1 MKKIISLILVLVI
14 SVLALASCAYNYE
27 TDDLSQYADFDSAA
41 FLAALQTLV
50 IEDADFG
57 TDEDVR
63 WEKVADA
70 IFSSLAGEVDTEDKK
85 TSGTPG
91 KYDVMYYNYY
101 YTATIDG
108 VEYIFATDKM
118 KEASATKL
126 QLGLTSNKDLKK
138 KIADALAAFEI
149 AEGGA
154 YATDTDKETVVALG
168 NTVVLSYK
176 KAYSKPLAEDPTSSE
191 AVTETVTN
199 VIVTLPATAKGEGE
213 TLEFLDNIVG
223 LKVNG
228 DKKTFV
234 VYEDI
239 NGDGNIV
246 SEGDGAEK
254 VEYSNVVVN
263 WVVKSDIASNV
274 TVKDTTYN
282 DDNTTT
288 EKKEVADIW
297 GKKHDLKNVELT
309 YVVYPTYYL
318 EVAEEL
324 TAELVIRTL
333 LGEDLVA
340 PKDADENGKIDE
352 GEEGT
357 LDVFHDDLYKNGDRV
372 ISAIVT
378 DLAKALDDYA
388 SKETALEDAQDK
400 YDEAKEAVD
409 KAGDA
414 ATEKQKTT
422 LETAEKNLNTAK
434 GEFDTAKADAEKY
447 TTELLGS
454 TKEGD
459 DVKAIADV
467 IVEQYKDL
475 RYENLENTYK
485 NAIKK
490 ALAKEVY
497 ALAVKYI
504 TFKKEDNGWWKL
516 PRQAVSDAYNRIV
529 NNYKYTFYEGTYYD
543 GNSSTADDISNYKK
557 YNGDFNEFLKVDSKA
572 LGLKTTA
579 TEQDVRNAIGAQAE
593 AAVKETIIVY
603 ILADYYEEIG
613 VSVKVNKEDI
623 DAFKSGYNYL
633 ILQYSI
639 GTGNVKEEYYMP
651 ALQFDK
657 VMNHILEE
665 KKEKDYVEDA
675 EYGKNKVQYTNVSYT
690 FKDDE
695 AVTE

>member
-1 MKKIISLILVLVI
+1 MKKIISLILVLVL
-14 SVLALASCAYNYE
+14 SVLALASCAYSYE
-27 TDDLSQYADFDSAA
+27 TDDLSQYADFNSEA

-70 IFSSLAGEVDTEDKK
+70 IFSALAKEVDTEDKK

-108 VEYIFATDKM
+108 ETYVFATDKM
-118 KEASATKL
+118 KESGATKL
-126 QLGLTSNKDLKK
+126 QLGLTSNKDLSKA
-138 KIADALAAFEI
+138 IAEALASLNI

-154 YATDTDKETVVALG
+154 YSTDTNKETVVALG
-168 NTVVLSYK
+168 NTVVISYK
-176 KAYSKPLAEDPTSSE
+176 KSYSKPLAEDPTSSE
-191 AVTETVTN
+191 AKTETVTN
-199 VIVTLPATAKGEGE
+199 LIVTLPETAKGEGE
-213 TLEFLDNIVG
+213 ALEFLDNLVG
-223 LKVNG
+223 LKVN
-228 DKKTFV
+228 DAKKTFV

-239 NGDGNIV
+239 NGDGTIV
-246 SEGDGAEK
+246 SEGDKAEK

-263 WVVKSDIASNV
+263 WVVKSGMDSFV

-297 GKKHDLKNVELT
+297 GVKHDLKNVELT
-309 YVVYPTYYL
+309 YVVFPTYYL

-324 TAELVIRTL
+324 TAEIVIRTL
-333 LGEDLVA
+333 LAEDLVA

-372 ISAIVT
+372 ISVIVKE
-378 DLAKALDDYA
+378 LADALDDYA

-400 YDEAKEAVD
+400 YDDAKEAVD

-422 LETAEKNLNTAK
+422 LETAEKNLNDAK
-434 GEFDTAKADAEKY
+434 SKFEEAKTKADNL
-447 TTELLGS
+447 TTELLGC

-459 DVKAIADV
+459 DAKAIADV
-467 IVEQYKDL
+467 IVEQYEQL
-475 RYENLENTYK
+475 RYDSLEASYK

-497 ALAVKYI
+497 ALAVKHI
-504 TFKKEDNGWWKL
+504 TFKKEENGWWKL

-543 GNSSTADDISNYKK
+543 GNNSTADDISNYAK
-557 YNGDFNEFLKVDSKA
+557 YQGNFNEFLKVDSKA

-603 ILADYYEEIG
+603 ILADYYGDI
-613 VSVKVNKEDI
+613 VKVTGEDV
-623 DAFKSGYNYL
+623 DDFKSGYNYL

-639 GTGNVKEEYYMP
+639 GNGNVKEEYYMP

-665 KKEKDYVEDA
+665 KDEDNYAEDA
-675 EYGKNKVQYTNVSYT
+675 EYGKNKVQYKNVSYT